1 MKEIH
6 HVLGPVVL
14 ALLVFLLGSC
24 REVRL
29 EPTNKYEQYLSEAS
43 ARGEFNGAALV
54 FDGGEVVY
62 QGAFGIRSIDPLAPL
77 DVNSQFR
84 LASVSKQFTA
94 MAVMQLM
101 EEGKLRYDQDICD
114 FIPELRFEG
123 ITIRHLLHHV
133 SGVPDYEPLMDQNW
147 KTELQVD
154 DPARY
159 TDGNADVIKMLVATR
174 MPVYFKPGEK
184 WRYSNTGYN
193 LLGSIVARASGV
205 SFAEFLKTRVF
216 DPAGMS
222 NTVVYNF
229 VIGPDP
235 HMPNRAYGFQVEW
248 NGTTLSPADSHYL
261 NHGQGE
267 DGVYSTVGDMLKW
280 DRILYTEK
288 LVSKATLQEAFTP
301 AVLNNGK
308 TTGYG
313 FGWFIQQSPQGK
325 RMLAHSGGW
334 LAFSSHT
341 LRGIEEDKFLVVLM
355 NNAQGPFG
363 VVAEGLT
370 NLLYDRPATLPPR
383 SIRREIGKAV
393 AESGAAHAVAQY
405 EHFKAQRANEFR
417 FAEEDLNILGYQL
430 LWAGRVDDAVA
441 IHRLNAQQ
449 YPNSANVYDSYGDV
463 LLAHG
468 DSLGALEN
476 FRRAYTLDSSL
487 TDTRRK
493 IDAIESALPD
503 SR

>member
-1 MKEIH
+1 MKKINLI
-6 HVLGPVVL
+6 VGRIALV
-14 ALLVFLLGSC
+14 LLVFFLASC
-24 REVRL
+24 REARH

-43 ARGEFNGAALV
+43 ARGEFNGTALV
-54 FDGGEVVY
+54 FDGGNVVY
-62 QGAFGIRSIDPLAPL
+62 QGAFGVRSIDSGTAL

-94 MAVMQLM
+94 MAIMQLM
-101 EEGKLRYDQDICD
+101 EDGKLRYDQDIRD
-114 FIPELRFEG
+114 FIHELPYEG

-133 SGVPDYEPLMDQNW
+133 SGLPDYEPLMDQNW
-147 KTELQVD
+147 KTELKVD

-159 TDGNADVIKMLVATR
+159 TDGNADVIKMLVATK

-193 LLGSIVARASGV
+193 LLGSIVAKASGV

-222 NTVVYNF
+222 STLLYDF

-235 HMPNRAYGFQVEW
+235 HMPNRAYGYQVEW
-248 NGTTLSPADSHYL
+248 NGTDLSPADSHYL
-261 NHGQGE
+261 NRGQGE

-280 DRILYTEK
+280 DRALYTEK

-308 TTGYG
+308 TTDYG
-313 FGWFIQQSPQGK
+313 FGWFIQRSPDGK
-325 RMLAHSGGW
+325 RVVAHSGGW
-334 LAFSSHT
+334 LAFSTHT
-341 LRGIEEDKFLVVLM
+341 LRGIEEDKYLVVLM
-355 NNAQGPFG
+355 NNSQGPFG
-363 VVAEGLT
+363 VIAEGLT

-393 AESGAAHAVAQY
+393 AESGAAYAVTQY
-405 EHFKAQRANEFR
+405 EHFKAQRSDEFR
-417 FAEEDLNILGYQL
+417 FAEEDLNILGYEL

-441 IHRLNAQQ
+441 IHRLNAKE
-449 YPNSANVYDSYGDV
+449 YPNSANVYDSYGDA
-463 LLAHG
+463 LFARG
-468 DSLGALEN
+468 DSLAALEN
-476 FRRAYTLDSSL
+476 FESALALDASL
-487 TDTRRK
+487 SETKKK
-493 IDAIESALPD
+493 IDAIESALPN